1 VASSWG
7 QQVTISLFGESH
19 GPAIGVVIDGLPAGE
34 ILDLEAIR
42 GFMARRAPGRS
53 PWSTARQE
61 EDTPQILSG
70 VYQGKTT
77 GTPLAI
83 TMGNLDARPQ
93 DYQRLSFL
101 PRPSHA
107 DYTGMVRFGGAA
119 DPRGGGHFSGRL
131 TASLGAAGAVCKQI
145 LERRDI
151 QVFAR
156 VAEIGGIADGPLDT
170 VEPDPKVLRA
180 LADKELPVL
189 DQAAGAKMVAL
200 VEKVREEGDSVG
212 GVVQCLVLGLP
223 AGLGDPIFGGV
234 ESRLA
239 SLLYGIPAVKAL
251 SFGDGYAA
259 CRRRGSQNNDPFCVG
274 PQGRL
279 GTLTNHEGGING
291 GITNGMPLVLQIG
304 IKPTPSI
311 ARAQQTVNIQT
322 MQEETLSIRGRHDPC
337 IVPRAAVAV
346 EGAVAIC
353 ILDLLL
359 VSRGVQGLGGAD
371 DGTTGRHPA
380 GTSRH

>member
-1 VASSWG
+1 MASSWG

-119 DPRGGGHFSGRL
+119 DPRVGVTF
-131 TASLGAAGAVCKQI
+131 
-145 LERRDI
+145 
-151 QVFAR
+151 R
-156 VAEIGGIADGPLDT
+156 VD
-170 VEPDPKVLRA
+170 
-180 LADKELPVL
+180 
-189 DQAAGAKMVAL
+189 
-200 VEKVREEGDSVG
+200 
-212 GVVQCLVLGLP
+212 
-223 AGLGDPIFGGV
+223 
-234 ESRLA
+234 
-239 SLLYGIPAVKAL
+239 
-251 SFGDGYAA
+251 
-259 CRRRGSQNNDPFCVG
+259 
-274 PQGRL
+274 
-279 GTLTNHEGGING
+279 
-291 GITNGMPLVLQIG
+291 
-304 IKPTPSI
+304 
-311 ARAQQTVNIQT
+311 
-322 MQEETLSIRGRHDPC
+322 
-337 IVPRAAVAV
+337 
-346 EGAVAIC
+346 
-353 ILDLLL
+353 
-359 VSRGVQGLGGAD
+359 
-371 DGTTGRHPA
+371 
-380 GTSRH
+380 